1 MESSKT
7 LKVGSHKKN
16 ISKKNKVKLWDEF
29 DIQEQTPQN
38 TVSIKKMVDVDKLY
52 IKADDDKLNCSNCN
66 SPLIYDDE
74 GLPNC
79 SNTKCGIIH
88 SDILDFSPEWRYYGS
103 EDNQSGDPSRI
114 GLPINNY
121 LEESAY
127 SCKLTCSSSSSYEMR
142 KIKRYSDW
150 TAMPYKEKSQ
160 YEQFQKI
167 RVMAT
172 NAGLP
177 LSIINDAIHYHKK
190 ITEYE
195 QTFRGDN
202 KDGLIAASVY
212 ISCRIN
218 NYPRTAKD
226 LAKIFHLDNTSA
238 TQGCK
243 TAQIIINYLEK
254 DKADDKTVFSSI
266 KPEDFIERYCSKL
279 NINSELTKLCQFIA
293 IKIEKKNLM
302 PENTPHSIAAGIVY
316 FISQLC
322 KLNVSKREVKNISEI
337 SEVTI
342 NKCFKKLEKLT
353 EELVPPVILIKYNQ
367 MGTTLVA

>member
-1 MESSKT
+1 METSKT

-38 TVSIKKMVDVDKLY
+38 AVSIKKIVDVDKLY

-279 NINSELTKLCQFIA
+279 NINSELT
-293 IKIEKKNLM
+293 
-302 PENTPHSIAAGIVY
+302 
-316 FISQLC
+316 QLC
-322 KLNVSKREVKNISEI
+322 KFIARIIDSKRMLDSNAPNSIASGVVYYVGQLCNLNISKLDVKTISDI

-342 NKCFKKLEKLT
+342 NKCYKKICSYDNNLFL
-353 EELVPPVILIKYNQ
+353 PGAIKKKYSIQ
-367 MGTTLVA
+367 

>member
-1 MESSKT
+1 MENKT
-7 LKVGSHKKN
+7 YKSGYIKKN
-16 ISKKNKVKLWDEF
+16 KSKKNVISRENKVKLWDEF
-29 DIQEQTPQN
+29 EEHTDVLTHGTN
-38 TVSIKKMVDVDKLY
+38 KKTNDLEKLY
-52 IKADDDKLNCSNCN
+52 IKADDDKMECRQCGHS
-66 SPLIYDDE
+66 LIYDDE

-88 SDILDFSPEWRYYGS
+88 HNVIDFSPEWRYYGS

-172 NAGLP
+172 NAGIP
-177 LSIINDAIHYHKK
+177 LAIINEAIHYHKR

-195 QTFRGDN
+195 QTFRGEN

-212 ISCRIN
+212 IACRKY
-218 NYPRTAKD
+218 NYPRTAKE
-226 LAKIFHLDNTSA
+226 LALIFHLDNTSA
-238 TQGCK
+238 TRGCK

-254 DKADDKTVFSSI
+254 DSCDEKTMFSKI
-266 KPEDFIERYCSKL
+266 KPESFIERYCSKL
-279 NINSELTKLCQFIA
+279 NINTELTKLCIW
-293 IKIEKKNLM
+293 ISRIVENKRLL
-302 PENTPHSIAAGIVY
+302 PENAPHSIATGVVYYVAQMAGLH
-316 FISQLC
+316 IS
-322 KLNVSKREVKNISEI
+322 KMDIRTISEI

-342 NKCFKKLEKLT
+342 NKCYKKLCSIDNNVFLPAT
-353 EELVPPVILIKYNQ
+353 IKKKYSI
-367 MGTTLVA
+367 A

>member
-1 MESSKT
+1 
-7 LKVGSHKKN
+7 
-16 ISKKNKVKLWDEF
+16 LWDEYDKQENSGSISHTIKQVC
-29 DIQEQTPQN
+29 DIE
-38 TVSIKKMVDVDKLY
+38 KLY
-52 IKADDDKLNCSNCN
+52 IKNCDDRMNCAVCSCPLIFDDD
-66 SPLIYDDE
+66 

-79 SNTKCGIIH
+79 SNTKCGVIH
-88 SDILDFSPEWRYYGS
+88 HDVLDFSPEWRYYGS

-127 SCKLTCSSSSSYEMR
+127 SCKLTCSSNSSYEMR

-177 LSIINDAIHYHKK
+177 MSIINDAIYYHKK

-212 ISCRIN
+212 ISCRVN
-218 NYPRTAKD
+218 NYPRTAKE
-226 LAKIFHLDNTSA
+226 LATIFHLDNTSA

-254 DKADDKTVFSSI
+254 DDRTEDKTIFANITPVS
-266 KPEDFIERYCSKL
+266 FIDRYCSKL
-279 NINSELTKLCQFIA
+279 NISSELT
-293 IKIEKKNLM
+293 
-302 PENTPHSIAAGIVY
+302 
-316 FISQLC
+316 QLC
-322 KLNVSKREVKNISEI
+322 KFISKIIDNKRLLDSNAPNSIASGVVYYVAQVCGLHISKQDVKSISDI

-342 NKCFKKLEKLT
+342 NKCYKKLLSYDNN
-353 EELVPPVILIKYNQ
+353 LFLPGPIKKKYSIQ
-367 MGTTLVA
+367 